1 MAPGL
6 DALSRL
12 SLMFETWSE
21 PSWETLEEAAP
32 RLRLDEW
39 EEVVLF
45 RFDQLVHAGYDD
57 ARAMKLAD
65 DPSVDWH
72 AAVDLLLAGCD
83 APTAAAILL

>member
-32 RLRLDEW
+32 RLRLEEW
-39 EEVVLF
+39 EEVALF

-83 APTAAAILL
+83 APTAEAILL

>member
-32 RLRLDEW
+32 RLRLEEW

-57 ARAMKLAD
+57 ARAMQLAD

-83 APTAAAILL
+83 APTAEAILL

>member
-1 MAPGL
+1 MH
-6 DALSRL
+6 
-12 SLMFETWSE
+12 ETWSE
-21 PSWETLEEAAP
+21 PGGETLEEAAP
-32 RLRLDEW
+32 SLRLDER

-57 ARAMKLAD
+57 ARTMKLAE

-83 APTAAAILL
+83 APTAEAILL